1 MFFFD
6 HEKAEGAELEHAHH
20 LAGLGDRLSVVVE
33 SIGVDRISEAT
44 QKSAKQIRRYC
55 AGSEPPFGV
64 LMEVVRL
71 SKVSYDWLATGK
83 SRTVVDHRFAESIF
97 KRELRQLEK
106 IDRTNLSHTQE
117 KDLDEEMEL
126 LRKLIAGEGRLQ
138 ELQANHT
145 SKPETKEIG
154 LINLPL
160 YSVEA
165 SAGHG
170 TVPATEEVVDQI
182 AFRESFLRD
191 LGAHPLKCSIIWA
204 KGDSMQ
210 PTIPDG
216 SILIVDLSQT
226 EISNGCLY
234 VFNVA
239 GDLLVKRARRKLDAS
254 IELISD
260 NEIYPLETVMKSDLD
275 QLRVIGRVVYF
286 CRTP

>member
-6 HEKAEGAELEHAHH
+6 HDSSGGANIENHSSSFGE
-20 LAGLGDRLSVVVE
+20 RLTVVVE
-33 SIGVDRISEAT
+33 AIGVDKISEKT
-44 QKSAKQIRRYC
+44 QKSPKQIRRYC
-55 AGSEPPFGV
+55 AGAEPPFGV
-64 LMEVVRL
+64 LREVVAL
-71 SKVSYDWLATGK
+71 SGASYDWLATGK
-83 SRTVVDHRFAESIF
+83 SRSAEDHKFAQTVL
-97 KRELRQLEK
+97 KNELNSLQSM
-106 IDRTNLSHTQE
+106 DRTDLSDEQSS
-117 KDLDEEMEL
+117 DIDEEMKL
-126 LRKLIAGEGRLQ
+126 LRGLLSAEGRL
-138 ELQANHT
+138 EEIR
-145 SKPETKEIG
+145 SKGRSNRGAENADM
-154 LINLPL
+154 INLPL

-170 TVPATEEVVDQI
+170 SLPITEEVVDQV

-216 SILIVDLSQT
+216 SILIVDLSQN
-226 EISNGCLY
+226 EINNGCLY
-234 VFNVA
+234 VFNVD
-239 GDLLVKRARRKLDAS
+239 GDLLVKRARRKLNSS

-260 NEIYPLETVMKSDLD
+260 NDLYATETVSRSDLD